1 MEGVR
6 PPPASPNVPVGAITT
21 DRGSIGLRRER
32 LEWFFRAS
40 RVAERGGAV
49 GEPGSRWL
57 ATGRMVGEAVA
68 VFLGD
73 DLLPW
78 LVLAIGGALA
88 VGTLL
93 ALLRPRTTPNDGE
106 LERPPLGRSVVM
118 IVVGTIAALWGV
130 ACVVR
135 G

>member
-1 MEGVR
+1 
-6 PPPASPNVPVGAITT
+6 
-21 DRGSIGLRRER
+21 
-32 LEWFFRAS
+32 
-40 RVAERGGAV
+40 
-49 GEPGSRWL
+49 
-57 ATGRMVGEAVA
+57 

-93 ALLRPRTTPNDGE
+93 ALLRPRPSPTEGE

-118 IVVGTIAALWGV
+118 IVVGTVAALWGLASLV
-130 ACVVR
+130 S

>member
-1 MEGVR
+1 
-6 PPPASPNVPVGAITT
+6 
-21 DRGSIGLRRER
+21 L
-32 LEWFFRAS
+32 
-40 RVAERGGAV
+40 
-49 GEPGSRWL
+49 
-57 ATGRMVGEAVA
+57 VGEAVA

-93 ALLRPRTTPNDGE
+93 ALLRPRTTPTDGE
-106 LERPPLGRSVVM
+106 LARPPLGRSVVM
-118 IVVGTIAALWGV
+118 IVVGTVAALWGLASLV
-130 ACVVR
+130 S